1 MERQILGQINDINIL
16 APDHG
21 LLAGRLH
28 SGHYVNLH
36 QPLFSVIHPQTAQE
50 ADIIKTIPCTKY
62 SISGGLLE
70 AVLAFLYT
78 EHHKKERE
86 RIS

>member
-1 MERQILGQINDINIL
+1 VSRCL
-16 APDHG
+16 AEFNPYIIIQAVYKIDF
-21 LLAGRLH
+21 LIVSFLR
-28 SGHYVNLH
+28 
-36 QPLFSVIHPQTAQE
+36 E